1 MNDTM
6 TVQMTKR
13 GVVVLP
19 KTLRETYNLQPG
31 DSLTLIDLGGVF
43 VISPQRSNVDALADR
58 ITQSLT
64 DSGET
69 LESMLLTLREERER
83 YGQDG

>member
-31 DSLTLIDLGGVF
+31 DSLTLLDLGGVF